1 MQYLGSVLP
10 DGRLLYANLNWVAN
24 IYTLEAR
31 PDQGLVSGSPVAV
44 TEDLFAKL
52 DPSLSR
58 DGSRLAYSAFGGIQ
72 KSSFEVRL
80 KDLAGGDERIIPM
93 NSRQYGQ
100 TPRISPDGSALSY
113 RDSVEGSVRTFIVKD
128 KETSGREVCDSC
140 FILGFFAD
148 PNFALVR
155 EKEGRQLLRYGIATG
170 ERTVILEVIS
180 GRIVE
185 PALSPDD
192 RWLAFVLNKPDGRV
206 AMYIAP
212 LAGSPAAMPAAEKDW
227 VLLFEDDRYLGS
239 PAWSPAGNHLFYLSE
254 RDGACSL
261 WAQKLEPGSKGAD
274 GATRLVYRPTQGGIN
289 LNFPRGNGTVAVA
302 KDKLALWMG
311 EAKGNIYLATP
322 KKK

>member
-1 MQYLGSVLP
+1 M
-10 DGRLLYANLNWVAN
+10 
-24 IYTLEAR
+24 TK
-31 PDQGLVSGSPVAV
+31 
-44 TEDLFAKL
+44 DLFAKL

-155 EKEGRQLLRYGIATG
+155 EKEGRQLLRYDIATG

-212 LAGSPAAMPAAEKDW
+212 LSGSPAAMPAAEKDW

-239 PAWSPAGNHLFYLSE
+239 PGLVSRGEPPVLSFGKGRRVFSVGPEARAGVEKSGRGHAVGLSAHA
-254 RDGACSL
+254 RRH
-261 WAQKLEPGSKGAD
+261 KLEFSPGQRHG
-274 GATRLVYRPTQGGIN
+274 GCGQG
-289 LNFPRGNGTVAVA
+289 
-302 KDKLALWMG
+302 
-311 EAKGNIYLATP
+311 
-322 KKK
+322 